1 MYVFTWY
8 FWKDAISR
16 IIRTFCQT
24 LASVL
29 GGSAFSIWTVGWAS
43 SLGIA
48 LGASLVSFLMCVDRA
63 FAITEVKV
71 ISPERAETEL
81 KEAPAI

>member
-1 MYVFTWY
+1 MYVFTWH

-71 ISPERAETEL
+71 ISPERSEIEL